1 MANWIE
7 WCPLTGLHLYMYIVF
22 KALNLNGADIMGV
35 TLKLLNPED
44 VTKVLGVGGG
54 RESGERVSA
63 AVRAFGEMVKQNDS
77 GGLLFER
84 LPVCQFRCNVFI
96 DSLLSAT

>member
-1 MANWIE
+1 MSNWIE
-7 WCPLTGLHLYMYIVF
+7 WCPLIGLHLYIYIVF
-22 KALNLNGADIMGV
+22 KALNLNGADIMGL

-44 VTKVLGVGGG
+44 VMNISTRVGG
-54 RESGERVSA
+54 ETGERVSA
-63 AVRAFGEMVKQNDS
+63 AVRALGETVKQNDS

-84 LPVCQFRCNVFI
+84 LPACQFRCNVFI

>member
-7 WCPLTGLHLYMYIVF
+7 WCPLIGLHLYIYIVF

-44 VTKVLGVGGG
+44 VSKVSKGGWGGG
-54 RESGERVSA
+54 RKWREGLGS
-63 AVRAFGEMVKQNDS
+63 RACVWRDGKTE
-77 GGLLFER
+77 
-84 LPVCQFRCNVFI
+84 
-96 DSLLSAT
+96 